1 MAMNIIPADEK
12 HRIAYMYDEEA
23 SGIRNGKLCAAL

>member
-12 HRIAYMYDEEA
+12 HRIMYMYDEDA
-23 SGIRNGKLCAAL
+23 TGTRNGKPCAAL